1 MGVGKTTVCQYLKYQ
16 LPRSVFLDG
25 DWCWDADPF
34 LVTAETRQ
42 MVLDNICH
50 LLNNFLH
57 CSAYENILFGWVMH
71 EQKIIDHI
79 LSHLDL
85 QDCTVHPISLICD
98 ADTLHSRLQK
108 DIDAGLRSADILE
121 ISTARLPLYH
131 HLRTIQIDTS
141 NRTVEEIAEE
151 ICRIGKAALSD

>member
-1 MGVGKTTVCQYLKYQ
+1 MGSGKTTVCQHLKHQ
-16 LPRSVFLDG
+16 LPCSVFLDG

-34 LVTAETRQ
+34 QVTAETQR
-42 MVLDNICH
+42 MVLDNICY

-57 CSAYENILFGWVMH
+57 CSVYTNILFGWVMH

-85 QDCTVHPISLICD
+85 QDCTVHTISLICD
-98 ADTLHSRLQK
+98 ANALRIRLQK

-121 ISTARLPLYH
+121 RSTARLPLYH
-131 HLRTIQIDTS
+131 HLRTIQINTS
-141 NRTVEEIAEE
+141 HKTVEEIAEE
-151 ICRIGKAALSD
+151 IYRIGKTTLSD